1 MNSRAARFRKGAS
14 LKMKKAE
21 LEQYAI
27 PTLPKSRREAVYRTQ
42 SVQYILRSEYS
53 PDRKTLVV
61 AFYDREAA
69 ANGFPLPVG
78 ILYL

>member
-27 PTLPKSRREAVYRTQ
+27 PTLPKLELSSQ
-42 SVQYILRSEYS
+42 VQQKGEIIENLKGSL
-53 PDRKTLVV
+53 K
-61 AFYDREAA
+61 A
-69 ANGFPLPVG
+69 
-78 ILYL
+78 